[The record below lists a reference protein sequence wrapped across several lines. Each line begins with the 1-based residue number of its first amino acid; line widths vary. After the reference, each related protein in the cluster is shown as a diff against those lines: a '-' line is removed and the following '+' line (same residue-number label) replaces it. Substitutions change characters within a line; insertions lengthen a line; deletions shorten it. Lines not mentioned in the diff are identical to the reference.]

1 MSEKVSISRNPAD
14 YPPKIHDFVAYMV
27 HTYGRDEQ
35 EMWEEYFDTF
45 AQIEA
50 QRTAGGDAPAAAQ
63 VHLIAR
69 PPQ

>member
-35 EMWEEYFDTF
+35 EMWKNTS
-45 AQIEA
+45 
-50 QRTAGGDAPAAAQ
+50 TLLPK
-63 VHLIAR
+63 
-69 PPQ
+69 